1 MLVSSRDDALSEVV
15 GFVLLL
21 ALIVVA
27 LSLYQ
32 VYGVP
37 AAGRENEIAHMNQ
50 VKDRFVDYKIALDSL
65 WLNDR
70 EGVLLS
76 TAFDLGTGAATTAGS
91 ALSFPILSPAGSGG
105 TLVVKSGGANLTIKG
120 NDITLGDYTT
130 LLQDLPLGSLSYTSS
145 NHYWVDQTWTY
156 QMGAVFLTQE
166 GNTTVRVG
174 PSIAA
179 AKTKDENVTLTVAPI
194 SLEGSAGLE
203 GSATIAG
210 SGPARVETRMRRSDS
225 PDSPPVET
233 YDCVNLTIEASG
245 DQVMA
250 AAWKR
255 AFDEVKARAIE
266 ENIDPSWVKTEK
278 SGNTATLTVQPMGE
292 KKVFLSIY
300 PANYT
305 VTIHNAA
312 SLLE

>member
-1 MLVSSRDDALSEVV
+1 MPVSSRDDALSEVV

-120 NDITLGDYTT
+120 DDITL
-130 LLQDLPLGSLSYTSS
+130 LPDLPLGSLSYTSS

-166 GNTTVRVG
+166 GKTTVRVG

-194 SLEGSAGLE
+194 SLEGSA
-203 GSATIAG
+203 TIAG
-210 SGPARVETRMRRSDS
+210 SGPARVETRMRRSGQ
-225 PDSPPVET
+225 PDSPPVDT
-233 YDCVNLTIEASG
+233 YNVREPDHRG
-245 DQVMA
+245 Q
-250 AAWKR
+250 W
-255 AFDEVKARAIE
+255 
-266 ENIDPSWVKTEK
+266 
-278 SGNTATLTVQPMGE
+278 
-292 KKVFLSIY
+292 
-300 PANYT
+300 
-305 VTIHNAA
+305 
-312 SLLE
+312 

>member
-1 MLVSSRDDALSEVV
+1 MPVSSRDDALSEVV

-120 NDITLGDYTT
+120 YNITLGDDIT

-166 GNTTVRVG
+166 GKTTVRVA
-174 PSIAA
+174 PSIS
-179 AKTKDENVTLTVAPI
+179 VASVDGNI
-194 SLEGSAGLE
+194 LNLE
-203 GSATIAG
+203 
-210 SGPARVETRMRRSDS
+210 P
-225 PDSPPVET
+225 
-233 YDCVNLTIEASG
+233 
-245 DQVMA
+245 
-250 AAWKR
+250 
-255 AFDEVKARAIE
+255 
-266 ENIDPSWVKTEK
+266 
-278 SGNTATLTVQPMGE
+278 
-292 KKVFLSIY
+292 
-300 PANYT
+300 
-305 VTIHNAA
+305 
-312 SLLE
+312 

>member
-70 EGVLLS
+70 EGVLIS

-120 NDITLGDYTT
+120 NDTT

-166 GNTTVRVG
+166 GNATVRVG

-194 SLEGSAGLE
+194 RLE

-210 SGPARVETRMRRSDS
+210 SGPARVETRMRWSDS

-233 YDCVNLTIEASG
+233 YDWVNLTIEA
-245 DQVMA
+245 DNPATA

-255 AFDEVKARAIE
+255 AFGEVRQRAIE
-266 ENIDPSWVKTEK
+266 ENISSSWVTTEK
-278 SGNTATLTVQPMGE
+278 SGNTATLSVKPEGG

>member
-1 MLVSSRDDALSEVV
+1 MPVSSRDDALSEVV

-120 NDITLGDYTT
+120 DDITL
-130 LLQDLPLGSLSYTSS
+130 LPDLPLGSLSYTSS

-166 GNTTVRVG
+166 GKTTVRVA
-174 PSIAA
+174 PSIS
-179 AKTKDENVTLTVAPI
+179 VASVDGNISIDITPI
-194 SLEGSAGLE
+194 RLE

-210 SGPARVETRMRRSDS
+210 SGPARVETRMRRSGQS
-225 PDSPPVET
+225 TISGQYNV
-233 YDCVNLTIEASG
+233 VNLTLDGSD

-255 AFDEVKARAIE
+255 AFDEVKARAWMEGVDNISTGLDDSQAWLVIE
-266 ENIDPSWVKTEK
+266 VPPN
-278 SGNTATLTVQPMGE
+278 
-292 KKVFLSIY
+292 KKVILNVY

>member
-1 MLVSSRDDALSEVV
+1 MPVSSRDDALSEVV

-120 NDITLGDYTT
+120 NDTT

-179 AKTKDENVTLTVAPI
+179 AKTEDENVTLTVAPI
-194 SLEGSAGLE
+194 RLE

-210 SGPARVETRMRRSDS
+210 SGPARIETRMRWSDS

-233 YDCVNLTIEASG
+233 YDWVNLTIEASG
-245 DQVMA
+245 DPVMA

-255 AFDEVKARAIE
+255 AFDEVRQRAIE
-266 ENIDPSWVKTEK
+266 ESIDPSWVTTEK
-278 SGNTATLTVQPMGE
+278 SGNTATLTVKPEGG

>member
-1 MLVSSRDDALSEVV
+1 MTMPVSSRDDALSEVV

-70 EGVLLS
+70 EGVLIS

-120 NDITLGDYTT
+120 NDTP

-179 AKTKDENVTLTVAPI
+179 AKTEDENVTLTVAPI
-194 SLEGSAGLE
+194 RLE

-225 PDSPPVET
+225 PPVET
-233 YDCVNLTIEASG
+233 YDWVNLTIEA
-245 DQVMA
+245 DNPATA
-250 AAWKR
+250 AAWNR
-255 AFDEVKARAIE
+255 AFGEVRQRAIE
-266 ENIDPSWVKTEK
+266 ENISSSWVTTEK
-278 SGNTATLTVQPMGE
+278 SGNTATLTVKPEGG

>member
-1 MLVSSRDDALSEVV
+1 MPVSSRDDALSEVV

-65 WLNDR
+65 WINDR
-70 EGVLLS
+70 EGVLIS

-120 NDITLGDYTT
+120 DGTP

-210 SGPARVETRMRRSDS
+210 SGPARVETRMRRSG
-225 PDSPPVET
+225 SPPVET
-233 YDCVNLTIEASG
+233 YYEWVNLTIEA
-245 DQVMA
+245 DNPATA

-255 AFDEVKARAIE
+255 AFDEVRQRAIE
-266 ENIDPSWVKTEK
+266 ESINPLWVTTEK
-278 SGNTATLTVQPMGE
+278 SGNTATLTVQPKEEG